1 MSHIDSHFNLRLPDG
16 LKVKLMAAAREN
28 NRSTTA
34 EAIARLEETFARQ
47 DIVEAKAT
55 RDALMVELS
64 AVLQAGLTAA
74 EDLNEVKN
82 ALQEAQKVL
91 DAKLA
96 APRPSEENKPRH

>member
-1 MSHIDSHFNLRLPDG
+1 MSHTDSHFNLRLPDG

-64 AVLQAGLTAA
+64 AVLQAGLSAA
-74 EDLNEVKN
+74 ENLNQVQN
-82 ALQEAQKVL
+82 ALQEAQKIL
-91 DAKLA
+91 EAKLA
-96 APRPSEENKPRH
+96 APRPSEETEPRH